1 MNTTTPFLDPNAE
14 IEIKQG
20 ILPHWQQKGVYYF
33 VTFRLADSIPSSKKD
48 ELKADREEWNYK
60 HKDTTRFTK
69 NDWEWKTMDARKL

>member
-14 IEIKQG
+14 IKIKQG

-48 ELKADREEWNYK
+48 EVKADRERWNNK
-60 HKDTTRFTK
+60 HKETTKLTK
-69 NDWEWKTMDARKL
+69 